1 VASDGYQVVSRGA
14 EISVTADAQVK
25 YDGNTKGFINSFDTQ
40 SSALSGN
47 MLVITNNNAFGVDM
61 QNGVFTNVALAEGD
75 LMMLDCSIKSVD
87 DGTDALVT
95 FDVSA

>member
-1 VASDGYQVVSRGA
+1 VQTGTTLEAQ
-14 EISVTADAQVK
+14 IS
-25 YDGNTKGFINSFDTQ
+25 
-40 SSALSGN
+40 SGN

-61 QNGVFTNVALAEGD
+61 QNGVFTNVALSEGD

-87 DGTDALVT
+87 DGTDALIT

>member
-1 VASDGYQVVSRGA
+1 MQTGTTLATQ
-14 EISVTADAQVK
+14 IS
-25 YDGNTKGFINSFDTQ
+25 
-40 SSALSGN
+40 SGN

-75 LMMLDCSIKSVD
+75 LMMLDCSIKAVD
-87 DGTDALVT
+87 DGSTALVT